1 LGRQLNLLFQKLT
14 GLIDSFNDK
23 LTSYRLMLYFLLTLV
38 GWAVAGSFFHNQV
51 PYTWHQILISA
62 GWLAAVCW
70 VANKLIARFLNIPAN
85 KESDLITAL
94 ILALI
99 LSPPTTVHQFALTAA
114 AAVAAIV
121 SKFVITVHKSH
132 LFNPAAIGAFVSGEL
147 FHSYAAWWVGTK
159 FMAPVVFIGGLLI
172 MRKMKRY
179 TLVAVFMAFY
189 ILYLIFT
196 NNNGGNLHFLWLEL
210 VSTPVLFFAYVMLIE
225 PQTTPSQLGK
235 YIPYALLVGL
245 FYSDT
250 KLKISPEEALLIGN
264 IFTFIFARKRR
275 YVMKFICK
283 RQEAAG
289 IFSYAFAMPS
299 GLNFKA
305 GQYMEWTIAQNKT
318 DSRGNRRYLTI
329 SSSPTEKGIM
339 FSIKHPPKA
348 SAFKQKLNQLKP
360 GDAVLASDLS
370 GSFTLP
376 KDTSKKVALMAGGV
390 GITPFRSM
398 AKYLID
404 AGEKRDVVLLYSASD
419 AAEFSFQDLF
429 KQAAGVGMRTSYV
442 TDKVDSSRIKSIVPD
457 FKQRTFYISGP
468 YPYVHAMESSLLRLG
483 VSPAGIITDYFP
495 GYGY

>member
-1 LGRQLNLLFQKLT
+1 
-14 GLIDSFNDK
+14 
-23 LTSYRLMLYFLLTLV
+23 
-38 GWAVAGSFFHNQV
+38 
-51 PYTWHQILISA
+51 
-62 GWLAAVCW
+62 
-70 VANKLIARFLNIPAN
+70 
-85 KESDLITAL
+85 
-94 ILALI
+94 
-99 LSPPTTVHQFALTAA
+99 
-114 AAVAAIV
+114 
-121 SKFVITVHKSH
+121 
-132 LFNPAAIGAFVSGEL
+132 
-147 FHSYAAWWVGTK
+147 
-159 FMAPVVFIGGLLI
+159 
-172 MRKMKRY
+172 
-179 TLVAVFMAFY
+179 
-189 ILYLIFT
+189 
-196 NNNGGNLHFLWLEL
+196 
-210 VSTPVLFFAYVMLIE
+210 VMLIE

-275 YVMKFICK
+275 YVMKYTGK

-289 IFSYAFAMPS
+289 IFSYAFAMPP
-299 GLNFKA
+299 GLSFKA

-329 SSSPTEKGIM
+329 SSSPTEKAVM
-339 FSIKHPPKA
+339 FSVKHPPKA

-360 GDAVLASDLS
+360 GDSILASDLS

-376 KDTSKKVALMAGGV
+376 KDASKKVALMAGGV

-442 TDKVDSSRIKSIVPD
+442 TDKVDSSKIKSIVAD

-468 YPYVHAMESSLLRLG
+468 YPYVHAMESNLLRLN
-483 VSPAGIITDYFP
+483 VSPTDIITDYFP
-495 GYGY
+495 GYGD